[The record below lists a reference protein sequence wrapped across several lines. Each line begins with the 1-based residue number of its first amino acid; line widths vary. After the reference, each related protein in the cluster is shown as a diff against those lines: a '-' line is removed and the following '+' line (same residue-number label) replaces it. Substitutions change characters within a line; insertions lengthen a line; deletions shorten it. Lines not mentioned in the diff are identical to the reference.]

1 MLRSLERLRS
11 WEGVL
16 LILLVVIVIFNSSM
30 TPHYLKLQNQVNLFE
45 LHIEKIIVALVMT
58 FIIING
64 EIDLSVASVMALAG
78 CVMGYLFEKGVP
90 FGWCVFAGLL
100 TGLLTGT
107 FNGFMVAYRSEER
120 RVGEEGRS
128 RWA

>member
-1 MLRSLERLRS
+1 MSRDRRSSWRMKRQGLRRRKAMLHSLERLRS

-64 EIDLSVASVMALAG
+64 EIDLSVASVMGLSACLLAFLLERGVPAPPGLAG
-78 CVMGYLFEKGVP
+78 V
-90 FGWCVFAGLL
+90 
-100 TGLLTGT
+100 
-107 FNGFMVAYRSEER
+107 
-120 RVGEEGRS
+120 
-128 RWA
+128 